1 LRQGAG
7 CHQCR
12 DTGYYKRESVYEV
25 VKIDEDMSKLIVEN
39 PDPVALREM
48 ARKKKFRSLW
58 ENAIRKMLSGVTTVE
73 EVLRV
78 VQPDPKFNEPIR
90 LDSADVGIVET

>member
-1 LRQGAG
+1 
-7 CHQCR
+7 
-12 DTGYYKRESVYEV
+12 V
-25 VKIDEDMSKLIVEN
+25 VKIDEDISKMIVEN

-48 ARKKKFRSLW
+48 ARKKKCRSLW
-58 ENAIRKMLSGVTTVE
+58 ENAIRKMLAGVTTVE

-90 LDSADVGIVET
+90 LEGAETGIVET